1 MEDWLISFQFIMKCD
16 LVIIYDNSKSL
27 PELLYEKTDEGALVV
42 HNKVKFDKIKGM
54 IS

>member
-1 MEDWLISFQFIMKCD
+1 MKCD